1 MRLGVCLTKD
11 GRDLVGALRD
21 VARELDELTRA
32 ARRAGGVAHRY
43 VAASRAVAQTRVSGV
58 LQQIVRSRKEASAE
72 RFRHVVQHLRL
83 LRDVTGDAAPQTGV
97 AGRGDVISPSI
108 HVTVETS
115 AGGDANGFGPE
126 LGLRIRREL
135 EPLIR
140 DVMVNERR
148 PGGVLNPTD
157 RIHV

>member
-11 GRDLVGALRD
+11 GRDLVRAIRD
-21 VARELDELTRA
+21 AARELEELTRA
-32 ARRAGGVAHRY
+32 AKGAGGVAHRY
-43 VAASRAVAQTRVSGV
+43 VAASRKVSGV
-58 LQQIVRSRKEASAE
+58 LGVASSAVLVGQAAGVSRTIIAAHSTIAVKPPRRSSSC
-72 RFRHVVQHLRL
+72 
-83 LRDVTGDAAPQTGV
+83 AAGVEV

-108 HVTVETS
+108 HGTVENS
-115 AGGDANGFGPE
+115 AGGDANGFGSE